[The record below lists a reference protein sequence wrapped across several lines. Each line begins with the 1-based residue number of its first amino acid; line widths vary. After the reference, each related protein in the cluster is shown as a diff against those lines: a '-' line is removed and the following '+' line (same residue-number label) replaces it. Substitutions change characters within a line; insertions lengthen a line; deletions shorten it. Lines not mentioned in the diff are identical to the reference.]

1 MLPVPHREHG
11 FCPSPAEA
19 SLYGRES
26 TIAPDTR
33 NRHHHTPYEDM
44 SRGRIRRGRADMK
57 IEELTKKIYSE
68 GIDKAKKLEQ
78 EAVEKAQAEA
88 DRILSEARKRADEL
102 TSEAE
107 QKAKSAKEALDRELK
122 QAGELALA
130 QIKRQVADCLVDA
143 LLPESVETAMQ
154 DSAFMQKLILQIAE
168 NWNPGT
174 NVDVEIVLSAAGQ
187 QELSD
192 QFNARAKQL
201 LDRGLELKFSDQL
214 SSGFRIQP
222 KDGGYRIS
230 FEEESFVAFFR
241 EFLRERTR
249 AALFPTDGKPGT
261 EA

>member
-1 MLPVPHREHG
+1 
-11 FCPSPAEA
+11 
-19 SLYGRES
+19 
-26 TIAPDTR
+26 
-33 NRHHHTPYEDM
+33 
-44 SRGRIRRGRADMK
+44 MK

-78 EAVEKAQAEA
+78 EAMEKAQAEA
-88 DRILSEARKRADEL
+88 DRIVSDARKKAEEL
-102 TSEAE
+102 TAEAE
-107 QKAKSAKEALDRELK
+107 RNAKNAKEALDRELK

-143 LLPESVETAMQ
+143 LLPESVETAMK

-174 NVDVEIVLSAAGQ
+174 NIDAEVVLSTAAQ
-187 QELSD
+187 QELTD
-192 QFNARAKQL
+192 QFTARAKQL
-201 LDRGLELKFSDQL
+201 LDRGLELKFSDQV

-222 KDGGYRIS
+222 KDGEYRIS

-249 AALFPTDGKPGT
+249 AALFPKDTTPGT